1 MTWRYFS
8 TKLAG
13 AGFALSMFFLY
24 LFFVENFNLFNFVEA
39 TSNWWIWAIIFIYGF
54 ISSSIIDWLAKKW
67 SILDSYKVIAYILA
81 GFFFFFIFGMS
92 IFAVIAGV
100 VGAIVAVVF
109 FGGEWLAKHSKK
121 FTTVFIIMPLFFFVL
136 LQFDFTVK
144 KDWQEKRNDEEY
156 TATFK
161 YFNGEHKIPFE
172 LESGDVL
179 TYTIQT
185 QSANG
190 GGYGKSFQGE
200 RGNLI
205 GQTLLDDE
213 TLQVEIEKA
222 GIYNIVLTGDKLAGK
237 FIVTWKLEK
246 TPKNGAI

>member
-1 MTWRYFS
+1 MVTLRYFS

-13 AGFALSMFFLY
+13 AGFALSMFFMY

-39 TSNWWIWAIIFIYGF
+39 TSNWWIWAIIFIYGI

-67 SILDSYKVIAYILA
+67 SILDSYKIFAYILA
-81 GFFFFFIFGMS
+81 GFLFFFIFGIS
-92 IFAVIAGV
+92 IFAVIAGI
-100 VGAIVAVVF
+100 VGAIVAVIF

-121 FTTVFIIMPLFFFVL
+121 LTTVFIIMPLLFLVL

-144 KDWQEKRNDEEY
+144 KGWQETRNDEEY

-172 LESGDVL
+172 LERGDVL
-179 TYTIQT
+179 TYTVHTHI
-185 QSANG
+185 ANG
-190 GGYGKSFQGE
+190 GGYGNSFQGE
-200 RGNLI
+200 SSNLM
-205 GQTLLDDE
+205 GQTLLDDY

-222 GIYNIVLTGDKLAGK
+222 GTYNIVLTGDKLAGK
-237 FIVTWKLEK
+237 FTVTWTIEK
-246 TPKNGAI
+246 APEK